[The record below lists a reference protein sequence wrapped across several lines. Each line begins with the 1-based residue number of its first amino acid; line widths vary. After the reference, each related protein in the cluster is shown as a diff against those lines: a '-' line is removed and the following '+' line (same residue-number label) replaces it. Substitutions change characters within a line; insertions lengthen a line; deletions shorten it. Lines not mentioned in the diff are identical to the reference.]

1 MEYMDD
7 FLIYSTEV
15 RDKLVGTPVVI
26 DTMSGIWLCGT
37 ICWRLHLMKARAIS
51 EMTKKQKKKPFLKYG
66 DLPIISGNLR
76 YSALVLQLHR
86 SNP

>member
-51 EMTKKQKKKPFLKYG
+51 EMTKKHTKKNPF
-66 DLPIISGNLR
+66 
-76 YSALVLQLHR
+76 
-86 SNP
+86 